1 MFDKEEKLCYTR
13 RGFIRLPMKT
23 LSCLVCCAALVAL
36 TGCGS
41 SRSPLSAPKPLS
53 EQFGIPLYGTTDDAI
68 RYVCT
73 EMEKGNTPIMLR
85 LKQGASMAKAR
96 EIALGTKHRARTF
109 SVRCE
114 ALGDMMVFH
123 PRYVDGVLML
133 RVFRGDAP
141 ESSLTTQQLE
151 ALNRARA
158 VVADVKSRY
167 SSDYDRALA
176 LHDHLVSRHSYDE
189 GSFHHSSPASDL
201 LISTTGNCDAY
212 ARVYWLLLH
221 MAGIENLYVSGVS
234 RRGINHGWN
243 LVKID
248 GEWIHV
254 DCTSDDPVP
263 DVPGRSLRTFF
274 GLPDQKMEKLN
285 SWERTL
291 YPRSDSLSLWWPT
304 KRGLCFDT
312 VDDLV
317 SYCERNGKSGECIVA
332 RVEELKDRK
341 NRAMILIGESQKKR
355 GKAIISSFR
364 RDDDIP
370 SVIEC
375 YIP

>member
-1 MFDKEEKLCYTR
+1 MR
-13 RGFIRLPMKT
+13 T
-23 LSCLVCCAALVAL
+23 LSSLACCAALVSL

-41 SRSPLSAPKPLS
+41 SSGSFSAPKPLS
-53 EQFGIPLYGTTDDAI
+53 EQWGIPLYGTTEDAI
-68 RYVCT
+68 GYVCA

-85 LKQGASMAKAR
+85 LKQGASLAKAR
-96 EIALGTKHRARTF
+96 EIALGTVSRARTF

-114 ALGDMMVFH
+114 ALGDMMVLH

-133 RVFRGDAP
+133 RVFRGEAP
-141 ESSLTTQQLE
+141 ESTLTANQRE
-151 ALNRARA
+151 ALKLARA

-176 LHDHLVSRHSYDE
+176 LHDYIVGRHSYDE
-189 GSFHHSSPASDL
+189 GSFQHPSPTADL
-201 LISTTGNCDAY
+201 LLSTTGTCDAY
-212 ARVYWLLLH
+212 ARLYWLLLH
-221 MAGIENLYVSGVS
+221 MTGIENLYVSGVS

-243 LVKID
+243 LVRID

-263 DVPGRSLRTFF
+263 DVSGRTIRTFF

-285 SWERTL
+285 SWNRAL
-291 YPRSDSLSLWWPT
+291 YPRSSSLSMWWPT

-312 VDDLV
+312 VDELV
-317 SYCERNGKSGECIVA
+317 SYCERKGKSGECITA
-332 RVEELKDRK
+332 RVEELKDRQ
-341 NRAMILIGESQKKR
+341 NRARILIGEAQKKR

-375 YIP
+375 YVQ